1 MKRKYLAIILIILS
15 VFNLIFLGI
24 CILQSI
30 FRTPNTGPYVE
41 YGIIIPL
48 IIVQILNVVL
58 LLLVLRKNKYI
69 KLIFLFVIL
78 VSLLTIV
85 IPVKEEINLSHSIEN
100 ENKIRENK
108 IPIDTFENSTTT
120 TIREYKNLYS
130 ITLKRTEH
138 TEKGYLVF

>member
-15 VFNLIFLGI
+15 VFNLICLGI

-30 FRTPNTGPYVE
+30 FRNPNAGPYVE

-48 IIVQILNVVL
+48 IIAQILNIVL

-69 KLIFLFVIL
+69 KLIFIL
-78 VSLLTIV
+78 VIFVSILTIV
-85 IPVKEEINLSHSIEN
+85 IPVKEEINLSHNIEN

-108 IPIDTFENSTTT
+108 IQTDIFENLTTT
-120 TIREYKNLYS
+120 TIKEYKNLYS

-138 TEKGYLVF
+138 TEKGYLDF